1 MSIAKVG
8 EVIGAEVT
16 AINSAKSVVILELDS
31 AERAI
36 MLPSGLA
43 EGVKFDSIR
52 EGQQFKVLVVQ
63 KSEGWNFQT
72 RFLVSQRLDAE
83 VFDPEHLEETAERRQ
98 PQKPNPELVAKYP
111 VGRKVSGTVVR
122 STGDGIVV
130 MIDRTTRALLPFGE
144 LGATK
149 QASLRDK
156 CNVKAVVLRVEGNQL
171 VLSKKAA

>member
-43 EGVKFDSIR
+43 DGVRFDSIR
-52 EGQQFKVLVVQ
+52 EGQLFRVLVVE
-63 KSEGWNFQT
+63 KREGRNYQAS
-72 RFLVSQRLDAE
+72 FLVSQRLDAE
-83 VFDPEHLEETAERRQ
+83 VFDPEHLVETAQPRQ
-98 PQKPNPELVAKYP
+98 PWTPDPELVKKYL
-111 VGRKVSGTVVR
+111 GKNITGKVVR

-130 MIDRTTRALLPFGE
+130 MVDNTTRALLPYAE
-144 LGATK
+144 LGSTK

-156 CNVKAVVLRVEGNQL
+156 CNVKAKVVRVDGNQL